1 MPPTEPQLDASR
13 WVRRGPP
20 GLALWD
26 PASLSADDIHALWRF
41 RLRFMDLKPD
51 VDPGADHAAYTAFLR
66 EASDVWVWLDG
77 RTLVGTSA
85 HHTGQLEFRGQT
97 RHFVQSEY
105 GFVDPRGRGRAV
117 AMLSQAWVYT
127 RMILAHPRSPTYVV
141 GFTYPHSYLVYAGTL
156 SRCWLLGEPGMPAE
170 DRAFA
175 EDLASRLGGERWDP
189 ARRIYAFPTLPRERR
204 LAPASPARAV
214 ALARYQAL
222 NPGWSAGFGLFMFA
236 RVDPYSIAEASLSM
250 LSRAR
255 YTRTRGL

>member
-1 MPPTEPQLDASR
+1 
-13 WVRRGPP
+13 
-20 GLALWD
+20 
-26 PASLSADDIHALWRF
+26 
-41 RLRFMDLKPD
+41 
-51 VDPGADHAAYTAFLR
+51 
-66 EASDVWVWLDG
+66 
-77 RTLVGTSA
+77 
-85 HHTGQLEFRGQT
+85 
-97 RHFVQSEY
+97 
-105 GFVDPRGRGRAV
+105 
-117 AMLSQAWVYT
+117 
-127 RMILAHPRSPTYVV
+127 
-141 GFTYPHSYLVYAGTL
+141 
-156 SRCWLLGEPGMPAE
+156 MPAE

-255 YTRTRGL
+255 YTRTRRL